1 MRWRSLSSAF
11 VLLLACGDDDA
22 TVETPTTVE
31 PTVEPSAPTPTAT
44 PTPPPDDPPVDPTAP
59 PADPADPLAGLD
71 ELGDEAQVLPV
82 GAAVTPPTDGCA
94 LLASAPQ
101 RLWSSPGPASVVA
114 VGDDGF
120 VFTGYA
126 PRAEAEGSED
136 LWVVAARPLGLP
148 RPLLREP
155 LEIPARFGRRAAPGL
170 GALDTGR
177 VGLAITD
184 GAANARFAVLTL
196 AGSRTEWIVLGDSA
210 DQRFSPAVATRGG
223 RHTVAWTQSRTN
235 EPMRVFYVAFDPTG
249 RELARHDLTQPGMSA
264 CAPTFVDAADG
275 PLVFLDPHAGTS
287 ALLTASLATDPPD
300 VQVLRPVSH
309 VYDPAQLAAAR
320 LGTRDFVAYTAVGTA
335 AATAVGL
342 VWSEGVRQPPPL
354 PIVPGEGY
362 GPLHVSATQSTSRAV
377 FVADRPRGR
386 EREAPR
392 EVIVRLAR
400 AEGESTRLGEPL
412 VVRGPNDGPAS
423 LARIARHADGTYA
436 LVFAASDGVYA
447 SFLRCD
453 EGG

>member
-1 MRWRSLSSAF
+1 M
-11 VLLLACGDDDA
+11 VDP
-22 TVETPTTVE
+22 PTTVE
-31 PTVEPSAPTPTAT
+31 PTPAAPTPTPTPT
-44 PTPPPDDPPVDPTAP
+44 PTPPIVPTAP
-59 PADPADPLAGLD
+59 PADPTDPLAGLD
-71 ELGDEAQVLPV
+71 ELDDEAQVQPV
-82 GAAVTPPTDGCA
+82 GAAITPPTDGCA

-101 RLWSSPGPASVVA
+101 RLWSTPGPTNVVA

-120 VFTGYA
+120 VFSGYA
-126 PRAEAEGSED
+126 TRDGGED

-155 LEIPARFGRRAAPGL
+155 LEIHARFGRRAAPGL
-170 GALDTGR
+170 GMLDSGR

-184 GAANARFAVLTL
+184 GAANARFSVLTL
-196 AGSRTEWIVLGDSA
+196 AGSRAEWVVLGDSA

-223 RHTVAWTQSRTN
+223 RHAVAWTESRADQ
-235 EPMRVFYVAFDPTG
+235 PMRVHYVAFDPTG
-249 RELARHDLTQPGMSA
+249 RELARHDLTQPGMGA
-264 CAPTFVDAADG
+264 CAPTFVDADDG

-287 ALLTASLATDPPD
+287 ALLTASLAIDPPD

-320 LGTRDFVAYTAVGTA
+320 VGTRDFVAYTAVGTA

-362 GPLHVSATQSTSRAV
+362 GPLHVSVAQSPNRAV
-377 FVADRPRGR
+377 FAADRPRSR

-392 EVIVRLAR
+392 EVIVRVAR
-400 AEGESTRLGEPL
+400 ADGESTRLGDPL
-412 VVRGPNDGPAS
+412 VVRGPSDGPAS

-436 LVFAASDGVYA
+436 LVYAATDGVYA

-453 EGG
+453 EGP

>member
-1 MRWRSLSSAF
+1 VRSRSLFFALAF
-11 VLLLACGDDDA
+11 FLACGDDDDA
-22 TVETPTTVE
+22 SVEAPTTPIVAPPSTAPLPP
-31 PTVEPSAPTPTAT
+31 PTAPT
-44 PTPPPDDPPVDPTAP
+44 DPPVDPTAL
-59 PADPADPLAGLD
+59 PADPSDPLAGLD
-71 ELGDEAQVLPV
+71 ELDDEAQVLPV

-94 LLASAPQ
+94 LLSAAPQ
-101 RLWSSPGPASVVA
+101 RLWSTPGPANVAA

-126 PRAEAEGSED
+126 RRAEPEAGED

-155 LEIPARFGRRAAPGL
+155 LEIPARFERRAAPGL

-196 AGSRTEWIVLGDSA
+196 AGSRAEWIVLGDSA

-223 RHTVAWTQSRTN
+223 RHAVAWTQSRAN

-287 ALLTASLATDPPD
+287 ALLTAGLATDPPD

-320 LGTRDFVAYTAVGTA
+320 VGTRDFVAYTAVGTA

-362 GPLHVSATQSTSRAV
+362 GPLHVSATQSSTRAV
-377 FVADRPRGR
+377 FAADRPRGR

-392 EVIVRLAR
+392 EVVVRLAR
-400 AEGESTRLGEPL
+400 ADGEGTRLGEPL

-423 LARIARHADGTYA
+423 LGRLARHADGTYA
-436 LVFAASDGVYA
+436 LVYSAPDGVYA